1 MLRVVGWQSSEIIE
15 MVAWENL
22 VLSLMGACIAFLA
35 SFVWI
40 RLLNGLFI
48 AQFFI
53 AETGLVPDFPVP
65 SRFLPLPLFFSFLLA
80 LLLTMTGSLY
90 NTWRLATI
98 APAEAIR

>member
-1 MLRVVGWQSSEIIE
+1 
-15 MVAWENL
+15 
-22 VLSLMGACIAFLA
+22 
-35 SFVWI
+35 VWI

-53 AETGLVPDFPVP
+53 AEAGLVPDFTVP
-65 SRFLPLPLFFSFLLA
+65 SRFLPLPLFFAFLVS

-90 NTWRLATI
+90 NTWRLSTI